1 MQSPY
6 LQLDKDNIHEFSDL
20 YIAVFNAAPWR
31 DGWSKEA
38 VRERFDSFACYPTF
52 FGLGYFT
59 KGSSAALAFG
69 WSERWVNNWLFHLKE
84 MCVAPTAQRQGLGAK
99 VLTELEIRLCHRGVA
114 RVFLETGQSVP
125 AKTFYERQGYKQLS
139 LVSLA
144 KQIEA

>member
-6 LQLDKDNIHEFSDL
+6 LQLDKVNIVDFSDL
-20 YIAVFNAAPWR
+20 YIAVFNAAPWK

-38 VRERFDSFACYPTF
+38 VIERFESFACYPTF
-52 FGLGYFT
+52 FGLGHFSN
-59 KGSSAALAFG
+59 GIPSALAFG
-69 WSERWVNNWLFHLKE
+69 WSERWVSSWQFHLRE

-99 VLTELEIRLCHRGVA
+99 VLAELESRLFHRGVG
-114 RVFLETGQSVP
+114 RVFLETGHSAP
-125 AKTFYERQGYKQLS
+125 AKTFYERQGYKQIS